1 MTPLMVRAH
10 DSEKS
15 VREKALDSLFRASPS
30 DFVAVRKKLATDLKA
45 AGDKSAADLVAAA
58 HKPTSTAWAINQ
70 VVLRHPDAL
79 ASFTDAVEAMRAA
92 QRGLLEAKAADAAG
106 VKKTFAAART
116 ELSKRSNELVQ
127 IAKNELEAEKL
138 GWSVTVQ
145 RRIATT
151 LSTLPL
157 AAADDVERV
166 LAGRLERDLTEAS
179 DDGFFAAALGPV
191 DDEAIEARRH
201 EAKHAP
207 HAPEHHAKKA
217 TANHDEDDVKHA
229 REEAKRA
236 REEAE
241 RRAVAERRLKA
252 LEKTAEDAKREA
264 DDLERAAERAEAM
277 AKRNRIDADEAK
289 KKANAARDAVA
300 AAKREMP

>member
-1 MTPLMVRAH
+1 MTPDMASAH
-10 DSEKS
+10 DREKDE
-15 VREKALDSLFRASPS
+15 RRKALDSLFRASPS
-30 DFVAVRKKLATDLKA
+30 DFVAVRKKLVAELKA
-45 AGDKSAADLVAAA
+45 AGDKATADLVAAA

-70 VVLRHPDAL
+70 VVLRHPAAL

-92 QRGLLEAKAADAAG
+92 QRGLLEAKAADAAS
-106 VKKTFAAART
+106 VKGTFAAART
-116 ELSKRSNELVQ
+116 ELNKRSNELVQ
-127 IAKNELEAEKL
+127 LAKKELEAEKL

-179 DDGFFAAALGPV
+179 DDGFFAAALGPI
-191 DDEAIEARRH
+191 DDEAIEARRQ

-207 HAPEHHAKKA
+207 HARGHHAKKA
-217 TANHDEDDVKHA
+217 TTKGDEDDAKHA
-229 REEAKRA
+229 REEAKRE

-241 RRAVAERRLKA
+241 RRAVAERRLKT
-252 LEKTAEDAKREA
+252 LEKTAEQAEREA

-289 KKANAARDAVA
+289 KKAKAAHDAVA
-300 AAKREMP
+300 TAKREMG